1 MTKHIVNLDALQF
14 KPRPQ
19 AFAAPEGSKCKF
31 DARRADV
38 SLLIG
43 AQKLGYNITEVPP
56 GATGFP
62 LHNHHINEEM
72 FFVLEGSGEVRFG
85 AERLPLRKGDF
96 LACPPGGQSVA
107 HQIINTGDVPLR
119 YVSVSTMIF
128 PDICEYP
135 DSQKF
140 LVAERVRNPDGSADG
155 FRHIG
160 RLSDAVDYWEG
171 E

>member
-1 MTKHIVNLDALQF
+1 MTKHIVNLDALEF

-19 AFAAPEGSKCKF
+19 AFAAPDGAKRKF
-31 DARRADV
+31 DASRADV

-56 GATGFP
+56 GAPGFP
-62 LHNHHINEEM
+62 LHNHRVNEEM

-85 AERLPLRKGDF
+85 AEQMPLRKGDF
-96 LACPPGGQSVA
+96 FACPPGDQSVA
-107 HQIINTGDVPLR
+107 HQIINTGDMPLR
-119 YVSVSTMIF
+119 YLSVSTMIF

-140 LVAERVRNPDGSADG
+140 LVAEQSRNADGSVRG
-155 FRHIG
+155 YRHIG
-160 RLSDAVDYWEG
+160 H
-171 E
+171 

>member
-1 MTKHIVNLDALQF
+1 MTKHIVNLDALEF
-14 KPRPQ
+14 KSRP
-19 AFAAPEGSKCKF
+19 ATFAAPDGSKRKF
-31 DARRADV
+31 DASRAEV

-56 GATGFP
+56 GVTGFP
-62 LHNHHINEEM
+62 LHNHRVNEEL

-85 AERLPLRKGDF
+85 EERMPLRKGDF
-96 LACPPGGQSVA
+96 LACPPGDQSVA
-107 HQIINTGDVPLR
+107 HQIVNTGSVPLR
-119 YVSVSTMIF
+119 YLSVSTMIF

-140 LVAERVRNPDGSADG
+140 LIAEKARKPDGSVDG
-155 FRHIG
+155 FRHTG
-160 RLSDAVDYWEG
+160 RLSDVVDYWEG

>member
-1 MTKHIVNLDALQF
+1 MTKHIVNLDALEF
-14 KPRPQ
+14 KSRP
-19 AFAAPEGSKCKF
+19 ATFAAPDGSKRKF
-31 DARRADV
+31 DASRAEV

-56 GATGFP
+56 GVTGFP
-62 LHNHHINEEM
+62 LHNHRVNEEL

-85 AERLPLRKGDF
+85 EERMPLRKGDF
-96 LACPPGGQSVA
+96 LACPPGDQSVA
-107 HQIINTGDVPLR
+107 HQIVNTGSVPLR
-119 YVSVSTMIF
+119 YLSVSTMIF

-140 LVAERVRNPDGSADG
+140 LIAEKARKPDGSVDG
-155 FRHIG
+155 FRHTG
-160 RLSDAVDYWEG
+160 RLCDVVDYWEG